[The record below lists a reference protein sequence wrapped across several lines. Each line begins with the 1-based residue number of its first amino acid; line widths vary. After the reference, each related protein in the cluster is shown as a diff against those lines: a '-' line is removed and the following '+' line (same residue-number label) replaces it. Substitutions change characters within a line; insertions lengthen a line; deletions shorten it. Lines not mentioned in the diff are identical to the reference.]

1 MPTMYRTPHV
11 ILSNCVVLERE
22 GGWDGK
28 GDRKGIEGGREGQLG
43 SKYSKM
49 TLGFATGDIFI
60 FNFYF
65 FDSVDVGQYTTKSGV
80 LLHCLSDKQKCDI
93 ACFEIAC

>member
-1 MPTMYRTPHV
+1 M

-49 TLGFATGDIFI
+49 TDVDIGFCYWRHIHI
-60 FNFYF
+60 
-65 FDSVDVGQYTTKSGV
+65 Q
-80 LLHCLSDKQKCDI
+80 LLFL
-93 ACFEIAC
+93 